1 MLVDINLLPKKEQKN
16 IKIIIILLAALLLVS
31 LAGFFL
37 LWQGK
42 SYNQQIASLD
52 EQITTTQQLA
62 EIEQEKVLAVQT
74 SNSVA
79 VLESAVNWASED
91 PLKTVPVIKHV
102 TSLLPKRGFIQ
113 NISYSETG
121 TVSLTVQFDTSRD
134 AAYYLKTLL
143 NSEWFSEVT
152 LGSVASAELETAS
165 GGTDGEEGTEKNS
178 ETPAKETDAQPTE
191 DENSEESNSDDQT
204 ESEVAE
210 KDAEE
215 TRKAV
220 EEKNKELLPR
230 YIGTYQL
237 QLHREYINGQQK
249 EKSSVAS
256 SEGGNPS

>member
-113 NISYSETG
+113 NISYSESG

-152 LGSVASAELETAS
+152 LGSVASAELESAS
-165 GGTDGEEGTEKNS
+165 GGAEGEAGTEENS
-178 ETPAKETDAQPTE
+178 ETPAEEIDAQAE
-191 DENSEESNSDDQT
+191 DENSEEPNTEGQT
-204 ESEVAE
+204 ESEAVE

-215 TRKAV
+215 TPKAV
-220 EEKNKELLPR
+220 KEKNKELLPR

-249 EKSSVAS
+249 EKSSIAS

>member
-16 IKIIIILLAALLLVS
+16 IKRIIILLAALLLVS

-42 SYNQQIASLD
+42 SYNQQLSSLD
-52 EQITTTQQLA
+52 NQISTTQKLA
-62 EIEQEKVLAVQT
+62 EIEQEKVMAVLV
-74 SNSVA
+74 SNSVT

-91 PLKTVPVIKHV
+91 PLKTVPIIQHV
-102 TSLLPKRGFIQ
+102 TSLLPQRGFIQ

-143 NSEWFSEVT
+143 NSQWFSEVK
-152 LGSVASAELETAS
+152 LGSVTSTELETA
-165 GGTDGEEGTEKNS
+165 GDGAEDETETEEGA
-178 ETPAKETDAQPTE
+178 ETPAEQTAVKTD
-191 DENSEESNSDDQT
+191 DENSDVENTEKQA
-204 ESEVAE
+204 ESEADVTA
-210 KDAEE
+210 AEE
-215 TRKAV
+215 TPKAK

-249 EKSSVAS
+249 EKSSVAT
-256 SEGGNPS
+256 SEGGDPS